1 MRLTLTNVISYLR
14 NPYSYRRVRDRAHW
28 WIRDWVGN
36 KYEIV
41 YDETSVIAELRDSPE
56 NVKEMVDLLN
66 AEYRVGIADTFAV
79 FEHEKVIDENT

>member
-66 AEYRVGIADTFAV
+66 SAYRTGIADTFAV